1 MLADDLH
8 PHLDAMNPKGID
20 DLTIQF
26 NFQIDIGEL
35 DDECQKKVRLAFG
48 DNIESL
54 RFTLILYPRRCLIN
68 YGKRLQAI
76 NDFPNQCEKEKKGRK
91 AMISVLGD
99 VGSSLDFNSR
109 CLTPSGYSRRTCEL
123 NLIEGQNEYIS
134 SKAAVDKMV
143 SVIKSLLLFIWLPPS
158 SNHFY

>member
-109 CLTPSGYSRRTCEL
+109 CLTRSGYSRRTGEL
-123 NLIEGQNEYIS
+123 NKIEGQNKYIY

-143 SVIKSLLLFIWLPPS
+143 SVINSLLLSI
-158 SNHFY
+158 